1 MTLFFE
7 PADAVEERPR
17 TGAERCEVSV
27 ATGPDAVSVTV
38 RGALDMECVDRL
50 RIALLQAI
58 TTGARAAELRVDLT
72 GVTFCDST
80 GLNELLRAHRRALG
94 EHRRMTV
101 TGISDQVERLMKLTG
116 TCDLFGLKR

>member
-7 PADAVEERPR
+7 PADSVDERPR
-17 TGAERCEVSV
+17 TDDESCEVSV
-27 ATGPDAVSVTV
+27 ETGPDAVTV
-38 RGALDMECVDRL
+38 VLRGALDMENVDRL

-58 TTGARAAELRVDLT
+58 TTGAPDAELRVDLA

-80 GLNELLRAHRRALG
+80 GLNELLRAHHRALG

-116 TCDLFGLKR
+116 TRDLFGLKR